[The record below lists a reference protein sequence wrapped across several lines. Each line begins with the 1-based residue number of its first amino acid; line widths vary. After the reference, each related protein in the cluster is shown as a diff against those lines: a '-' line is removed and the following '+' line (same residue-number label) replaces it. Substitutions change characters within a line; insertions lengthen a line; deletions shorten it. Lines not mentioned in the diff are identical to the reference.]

1 MEPWTSSESKRSF
14 FLMESLMS
22 PQLTR
27 CFEDVFLFEPN
38 TVLCL
43 WEGKDKESEKTMN
56 IYGILLE
63 KNKTI

>member
-1 MEPWTSSESKRSF
+1 
-14 FLMESLMS
+14 MS
-22 PQLTR
+22 PQFTR

-63 KNKTI
+63 KKKQFEFIAYLKKVTKTLTICNL